1 MNEKQMRVECAHGYG
16 NAQGPRRTRGAVGAA
31 HGATQG
37 CESSLLSTLEPIA
50 GGEPLRRVRGRA
62 VPAVLCQEARP
73 AEPRAGGVFPAAA
86 DRVFRGDRFGAR
98 DGLAGQR
105 LAGLAAISAGG
116 TGGVA
121 PGSFDDLADAAGDPS
136 GGPPGS
142 GHLGGGGGGGGRGG
156 QGGGGGG
163 RRHPAG

>member
-1 MNEKQMRVECAHGYG
+1 MRAWLWERARTEK
-16 NAQGPRRTRGAVGAA
+16 NRGAVGAA

-98 DGLAGQR
+98 DGLASQR

-116 TGGVA
+116 AGGVA
-121 PGSFDDLADAAGDPS
+121 AGSFDDLADAAADRRGD
-136 GGPPGS
+136 PPGS
-142 GHLGGGGGGGGRGG
+142 VHLGAGG
-156 QGGGGGG
+156 
-163 RRHPAG
+163 AGEEGAAEGEDAGD